1 MSAELQ
7 KRQAE
12 NLARLETSDLVHNWL
27 NQHPEGWD
35 HAAWEGLLGEVDH
48 AGFFPIVTTELGE
61 MLERMQLARINKEPR
76 VVRRSAASL
85 NELQTVDGYGTA
97 QWTHPLDLAKR
108 RSFQPGDFWL
118 GRCPATG
125 EALGYQDEMHI
136 LINGGTRGGK
146 GTTVIIPNHSLWK
159 GSMVSIDPKGENATV
174 TAARRGQGN
183 DVCAGMDQFVAVL
196 DPLGCSSVETKYRMR
211 FNPLDA
217 LEDNDPRLIEKAS
230 AIADSIVIRPE
241 TEKDPFWNNKA
252 RSLLKALVLHVKTAP
267 EFEGRR
273 TMKTVYELA
282 MLGDKHGAAFF
293 EKLNKEADEREGT
306 APDPKRAPIN
316 PFDALFRMMKE
327 NHACGTVIPGIA
339 DEMLEL
345 RTNKVGTQWGGF
357 RSTLADHLE
366 FMESEGIQDCMASSD
381 FKLSDLKHKPEG
393 MSLYLCLD
401 LDDMETYNRWLRI
414 MITLICYELR
424 KDNAPMATGHRLLMC
439 LDEFATLG
447 YLKQI
452 EDGFSTLAGYDV
464 KILVVVQFLQQLK
477 KHYEKSWHTF
487 MVNTGLRMFFAPD
500 DETAKEVSGW
510 IGETEIT
517 LETQSITVT
526 ANEQSTAGMSKNQNR
541 SISSSTGGSEGS
553 SQSHGIALST
563 SEGES
568 VGVSHS
574 EADGE
579 SRSRAQGRNSNT
591 SVSDGGSSSQGGGQ
605 GRNFTENTN
614 TNEGWEGNWGM
625 NFLTSRFSILRDD
638 ERRGKSSGSATGAS
652 SNTSWNQ
659 ARSWQKSQSAGNSD
673 TVTAGTQHT
682 LTRGNTRTRTKTKTS
697 TETNTNTRT
706 SNSTWNDQQTSGES
720 IGLTQSKMHGQGAS
734 VSRNQSIQKRPLIYA
749 HDLRREFAKLEK
761 GDPHH
766 PGLGLVLIPNENSS
780 IVQRTLYFDDK
791 GFDGLYDRHPRYPHT
806 DPQPL
811 IRTGTVFADFSDE
824 VFWTEDDD
832 GALHGPVVS
841 VWYKRPGE
849 KIRKGEPICA
859 IKPGLSLA
867 YGYDTVLTFHAPFS
881 GTMQRSLISTG
892 GKFGDEDTPIADVE
906 FYLPDLWDEADHPVS
921 NAEID
926 RFIDGDHPLFEQH
939 RRAMEAK
946 KQLAV
951 IPDPGAIL
959 AKMGQDAH
967 EEALEILESVEIP
980 VVEESQVNLAREL
993 HELERD
999 EFVKYRI
1006 REIVVVAG
1014 MLFIMFMGI
1023 QFALRPVLRDFPTLQ
1038 SIPKPAHYHGYPQRL
1053 YVPLSGYNAEQQEEF
1068 KANLAANTAK
1078 YKKLAAEWDATT
1090 ESNKQEY
1097 EAAVAEYSRMT
1108 KAQNRAD
1115 LRLIFTPLVFFLIT
1129 VGLISIWEEF
1139 LSAAWN
1145 ARTRQ
1150 DTIESMSVLDARRTR
1165 FFYREPSSAW
1175 FAFPLGIL
1183 GLTVGL
1189 INHTLW
1195 GGLLYG
1201 FIGFCAGCLITYGY
1215 LLVRRIIWAVKEGE
1229 LVGLD
1234 KLVIP
1239 FNPKLSGH

>member
-1 MSAELQ
+1 MSTELR
-7 KRQAE
+7 KREME
-12 NLARLETSDLVHNWL
+12 NLARLETSDLVHGWL
-27 NQHPEGWD
+27 DQHPDGWD
-35 HAAWEGLLGEVDH
+35 HAAWEGLLVKADRE
-48 AGFFPIVTTELGE
+48 GFFPVVTTELGE
-61 MLERMQLARINKEPR
+61 LLDRMHLARITKEPR

-97 QWTHPLDLAKR
+97 QWTHPLDFAER
-108 RSFQPGDFWL
+108 RSFEPGDFWL

-125 EALGYQDEMHI
+125 EALGHKDEMHI

-196 DPLGCSSVETKYRMR
+196 DPLGCSSVDPKYRMR

-230 AIADSIVIRPE
+230 AIADAIVIRPE
-241 TEKDPFWNNKA
+241 SEKDPFWNNKA

-273 TMKTVYELA
+273 SMKTVYELA
-282 MLGDKHGAAFF
+282 MLGDKQGAAFF
-293 EKLNKEADEREGT
+293 EKLNKEADERDGT

-366 FMESEGIQDCMASSD
+366 FMESEGIQDCMSSSD
-381 FKLSDLKHKPEG
+381 FSLSDLKHKSEG
-393 MSLYLCLD
+393 MSLFLCLD

-424 KDNAPMATGHRLLMC
+424 KDTAPMATGHRLLMC
-439 LDEFATLG
+439 LDEFSTLG

-487 MVNTGLRMFFAPD
+487 MVNAGLRMFFAPD

-510 IGETEIT
+510 IGETDIT
-517 LETQSITVT
+517 LETQSITLT

-541 SISSSTGGSEGS
+541 STSTSAGGSEGL
-553 SQSHGIALST
+553 SQSHGIALGT
-563 SEGES
+563 SEGTS
-568 VGVSHS
+568 DGMSLS

-579 SRSRAQGRNSNT
+579 SGSRAQGRS
-591 SVSDGGSSSQGGGQ
+591 SSSGMSDGGSNSQGGGQ
-605 GRNFTENTN
+605 GRNFTENKN
-614 TNEGWEGNWGM
+614 TNGGWEGNWGM
-625 NFLTSRFSILRDD
+625 NFLTSRFSLLRDD
-638 ERRGKSSGSATGAS
+638 ERRGKSSGSASGAS

-659 ARSWQKSQSAGNSD
+659 ARSWQKSQSTGNSD

-682 LTRGNTRTRTKTKTS
+682 LTRGNTHTTTKTNSS

-706 SNSTWNDQQTSGES
+706 LNSTWNDQQTSGES
-720 IGLTQSKMHGQGAS
+720 IGLTQSKMQGQGAS
-734 VSRNQSIQKRPLIYA
+734 ISRNQSIQKRPLIYP
-749 HDLRREFAKLEK
+749 HDLRREFAKLEE
-761 GDPHH
+761 GDLHH
-766 PGLGLVLIPNENSS
+766 PGLGLVMIPNENNS

-824 VFWTEDDD
+824 AFWTEDDD
-832 GALHGPVVS
+832 GVTHGPIIS

-849 KIRKGEPICA
+849 KIRKGEQICA
-859 IKPGLSLA
+859 IKPGLCLA

-881 GTMQRSLISTG
+881 GTMQRSLISAG
-892 GKFGDEDTPIADVE
+892 GRLDDEETPIADVE
-906 FYLPDLWDEADHPVS
+906 FYLPDLWDEADHPVTNS
-921 NAEID
+921 EID

-939 RRAMEAK
+939 RRAMDARTA
-946 KQLAV
+946 LAV
-951 IPDPGAIL
+951 IP
-959 AKMGQDAH
+959 
-967 EEALEILESVEIP
+967 VIP
-980 VVEESQVNLAREL
+980 VIEHQPPMVINDAPLQMIVAEANEPVVDVARVL
-993 HELERD
+993 HEMDED
-999 EFVKYRI
+999 EFKRYGLIRI
-1006 REIVVVAG
+1006 PIAAG
-1014 MLFIMFMGI
+1014 CLWIMFT
-1023 QFALRPVLRDFPTLQ
+1023 ALLLGLMPANALHDTPPVAEEDRP
-1038 SIPKPAHYHGYPQRL
+1038 SHYLLKINQYP
-1053 YVPLSGYNAEQQEEF
+1053 
-1068 KANLAANTAK
+1068 
-1078 YKKLAAEWDATT
+1078 T
-1090 ESNKQEY
+1090 ESYSDYVDRVLNWEQE
-1097 EAAVAEYSRMT
+1097 R
-1108 KAQNRAD
+1108 R
-1115 LRLIFTPLVFFLIT
+1115 
-1129 VGLISIWEEF
+1129 EF
-1139 LSAAWN
+1139 
-1145 ARTRQ
+1145 
-1150 DTIESMSVLDARRTR
+1150 DDIVE
-1165 FFYREPSSAW
+1165 
-1175 FAFPLGIL
+1175 
-1183 GLTVGL
+1183 
-1189 INHTLW
+1189 LW
-1195 GGLLYG
+1195 GGVKTERDVKRYHSAIKWRSRFPWMFFLSFLAIGGVALGIAILWDTFLIKAWDRHIENLSADETAIADAERTQWFYNEDYILLLLFPTGVAGFLYG
-1201 FIGFCAGCLITYGY
+1201 AFEFGGFERIGGAIAFGLLGVFIG
-1215 LLVRRIIWAVKEGE
+1215 LVIAAVVALTRRVIWATQHGE
-1229 LVGLD
+1229 LIDLEKNIV
-1234 KLVIP
+1234 P
-1239 FNPKLSGH
+1239 FNPKLSSH